1 VYLSSDEKIRP
12 GHAVVV
18 LVRGVMWYDCR
29 FRFWCVCRWSKGET
43 EPGGPHRFCIK
54 HFFVP
59 RHWEKGICV
68 FLLVYYYSTLS
79 AIIVSIPM
87 IIVATIF
94 SSCTMYAIVDIG
106 WSLVVRVKRISHKS
120 GNTRAVAGSM
130 NDTSGPDT
138 GYRTHFNPSATG
150 LRMRVI
156 AKFVAK

>member
-1 VYLSSDEKIRP
+1 MKKLDLVTQSYYWSGASCGTTAVSDFDAYA
-12 GHAVVV
+12 G
-18 LVRGVMWYDCR
+18 D
-29 FRFWCVCRWSKGET
+29 T
-43 EPGGPHRFCIK
+43 EPGGPHRLWIK

-59 RHWEKGICV
+59 RHWEEGIFV
-68 FLLVYYYSTLS
+68 FLLVYYYSTLR

-87 IIVATIF
+87 IIDAPIS

-106 WSLVVRVKRISHKS
+106 WSLVVRVRRIPHKS